1 MERDLFLRIR
11 TELAGIPGAGG
22 PRGCLYSD
30 AWIAEVYFWS
40 VIHDRPV
47 SWACR
52 ARNWPR
58 EWRRRAIPSQSRMS
72 RRMKTASVRALIEQV
87 DRRVARVRGEE
98 QLVSVVDGKP
108 LTVGNHSR
116 DPHAAWGRGAGGK
129 AKGYKLHALI
139 ALAGGLVGWRVAPLN
154 IAEPEMA
161 RRMLRDARCPGYVLG
176 DKNYDTNTLHDE
188 ALRHGGQLVAPRR
201 RGADKGL
208 GHHRHSPGRLRCR
221 DLLENTQSDFGR
233 ELHRRRTDIERRF
246 GYLVSTAGLLGPLP
260 AWVRT
265 YPRVR
270 LWVQAKLI
278 LAALRPALRSQC
290 SAA

>member
-1 MERDLFLRIR
+1 MERELFLRVKSV
-11 TELAGIPGAGG
+11 LAERG
-22 PRGCLYSD
+22 PHARGRNVFSD
-30 AWIAEVYFWS
+30 AVIVLVYFWA

-52 ARNWPR
+52 AENWAAGLCPR
-58 EWRRRAIPSQSRMS
+58 RLPSQSRMS
-72 RRMKTASVRALIEQV
+72 RRLRTASVKALIEGI
-87 DRRVARVRGEE
+87 DRTIVRVKGEE
-98 QLVSVVDGKP
+98 QLAVAMDGKP
-108 LTVGNHSR
+108 LSIANHSR

-139 ALAGGLVGWRVAPLN
+139 ALAGGIVEWRVAPLN

-161 RRMLRDARCPGYVLG
+161 RRMLRKSGCSGYILG
-176 DKNYDTNTLHDE
+176 DKNYDTNRLHDE

-208 GHHRHSPGRLRCR
+208 GHHRHSPGRLRCK

-233 ELHRRRTDIERRF
+233 DLHRLRGDIERRF

-260 AWVRT
+260 SWVRT

-278 LAALRPALRSQC
+278 LAALRTAIRKEHR
-290 SAA
+290 AA